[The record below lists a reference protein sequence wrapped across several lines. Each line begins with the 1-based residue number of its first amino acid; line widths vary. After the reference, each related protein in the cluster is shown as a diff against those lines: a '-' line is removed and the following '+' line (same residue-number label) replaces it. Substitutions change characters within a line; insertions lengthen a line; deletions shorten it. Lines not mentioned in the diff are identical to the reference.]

1 MSKSLDELI
10 DRRGTNC
17 SKWDKDFGIGEKS
30 LLPLW
35 VADMDFPCSEA
46 IQNALHRRVDE
57 QIYGYTLGMD
67 KEYKQA
73 IVNWL
78 KKRFDWCID
87 ESSIFYASGVIPAI
101 TYLLELLSDEGDGI
115 VIQTPVYPPFKA
127 KIEATSRV
135 VVENP
140 LINEHGYY
148 TMDFNQLEECF
159 KDKKVKGM
167 ILCSPHN
174 PVGRVWNENELRK
187 VVELAKRYDKWII
200 SDEIHCDL
208 IRHDVKQIPLMKI
221 AEDYKDKIICCSA
234 ASKSFNLAGLQV
246 SHVIINDPQLQ
257 MKWNEFVV
265 DRLGMKS
272 PNNFAITALKA
283 AYNESESWLDEVNR
297 YIDGNFDYAIKYL
310 QEKLPKAV
318 ISPREGTYL
327 MWVDLSAY
335 CDDEKKLEK
344 YLLANSIV
352 VNQGY
357 TFGENGKGFIRI
369 NLACPRCLV
378 EECVERLVEMLG

>member
-1 MSKSLDELI
+1 MSKDLDVLI

-35 VADMDFPCSEA
+35 VADMDFPCSDV
-46 IQNALHRRVDE
+46 IQKALHQRVDE

-73 IVNWL
+73 IVKWL
-78 KKRFDWCID
+78 KRRFDWVV
-87 ESSIFYASGVIPAI
+87 EKSSIFYASGVIPAI
-101 TYLLELLSDEGDGI
+101 TYLIEILSEEGDGV

-127 KIEATSRV
+127 KIEATKRV

-140 LINEHGYY
+140 LINHHGYY
-148 TMDFNQLEECF
+148 TMDFRQLEECF
-159 KDKKVKGM
+159 KNEKVKGM

-174 PVGRVWNENELRK
+174 PVGRVWREDELRK
-187 VVELAKRYDKWII
+187 VIELANRYDKWII
-200 SDEIHCDL
+200 SDEIHGDL
-208 IRHDVKQIPLMKI
+208 IRHDMKQIPLLKL
-221 AEDYKDKIICCSA
+221 AEGNQDKIICCSA

-246 SHVIINDPQLQ
+246 SHVIINDPKLQ
-257 MKWNEFVV
+257 ARWNEWVV
-265 DRLGMKS
+265 NRIGMKS
-272 PNNFAITALKA
+272 PNNFAITAVKA
-283 AYNESESWLDEVNR
+283 AYNESEAWLDEVNR
-297 YIDGNFDYAIKYL
+297 YIDSNFDYATKYL
-310 QEKLPKAV
+310 QENLPNAIV
-318 ISPREGTYL
+318 SPREGTYL

-335 CDDEKKLEK
+335 CCDEKELEK
-344 YLLANSIV
+344 CLLANSIV

-378 EECVERLVEMLG
+378 EECMKRLVEIFG